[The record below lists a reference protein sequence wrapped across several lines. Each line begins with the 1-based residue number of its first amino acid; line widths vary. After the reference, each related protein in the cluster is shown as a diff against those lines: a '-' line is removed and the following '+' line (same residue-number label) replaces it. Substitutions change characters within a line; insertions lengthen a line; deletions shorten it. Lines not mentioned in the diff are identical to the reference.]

1 MYKKIFKPVLDIILS
16 AVLLV
21 TFSPL
26 FIIISIIIWAET
38 KRFPLFKQLRGLTH
52 NNKVLHIYKFRTLV
66 DCNSSLLKSF
76 SSSGLKREHLQEQLT
91 NSGKLLRKTG
101 LDELPQLFNVFKGE
115 MSLIGP
121 RPLVMEDLEFIRKH
135 YPEVYKI
142 RESLELKSGIT
153 GLWQLNRDSSF
164 SIESL
169 SYWDSFYQNNLTFFN
184 DFRILLKTIYVI
196 LFSKHKD
203 AIIPENRLRLS
214 LSLTVLLLYFFSL
227 TLTVSLI
234 LK

>member
-1 MYKKIFKPVLDIILS
+1 MYKKIFKPISDRVLS

-21 TFSPL
+21 TFFPL
-26 FIIISIIIWAET
+26 FIVISIIIWAET

-52 NNKVLHIYKFRTLV
+52 NSKLLHIYKFRTLV
-66 DCNSSLLKSF
+66 DCDSSLLKSF
-76 SSSGLKREHLQEQLT
+76 SSTGLKREHLQQQLT
-91 NSGKLLRKTG
+91 ISGRLLRKTG
-101 LDELPQLFNVFKGE
+101 LDELPQLFNVIKGE

-121 RPLVMEDLEFIRKH
+121 RPLVMEDLGFIRKQ

-142 RESLELKSGIT
+142 RESLEIKSGIT

-164 SIESL
+164 SVESL
-169 SYWDSFYQNNLTFFN
+169 AYWDSYYQNNLTFYN

-203 AIIPENRLRLS
+203 AIISENSLRLS